1 VNVAIDRQEKTSLG
15 PKVILALV
23 IVYTVWGSTY
33 LAIDLTLA
41 TMPPFL
47 MTGMRFL
54 VAGALLTTFLVIR
67 GDPLPTRRQ
76 WLNCALIGALMQG
89 GCVGGIA
96 IAERTITSGLA
107 SVGIATVPI
116 WTALL
121 TGLMNRNWPGRS
133 EFIGIGFGFIG
144 VIMLNVEGGLAG
156 ASRGAAIIV
165 VAALCWS
172 LGSVLSQRMD
182 LPKGPM
188 AFGGEM
194 LMGGTL
200 TALAGLASGERIVA
214 VPSTSAILSWV
225 YLVVAGSLGAYTAY
239 MYLVRTVRISVAT
252 SYTLVTPIVAVLL
265 GAMFQSEKLSLFTVL
280 AVLTVLCGVGF
291 IFKART
297 VEAAQSTS
305 PGPGGAGKTDGIPP
319 LPASRQSVRRILLRS
334 VKNRSHPQ
342 PNKEDTTHAT

>member
-1 VNVAIDRQEKTSLG
+1 MKVAIDQQETTSLS
-15 PKVILALV
+15 PTVILALA
-23 IVYTVWGSTY
+23 IVYVVWGSTY

-67 GDPLPTRRQ
+67 GHRLPTPKQ
-76 WLNCALIGALMQG
+76 WLNCALIGTLMQG

-96 IAERTITSGLA
+96 IAERSISSGLA

-116 WTALL
+116 WTALMA
-121 TGLMNRNWPGRS
+121 GLMNRNWPIRS
-133 EFIGIGFGFIG
+133 EIIGIGFGFAG
-144 VIMLNVEGGLAG
+144 VIMLNVEGGITG
-156 ASRGAAIIV
+156 ASQGAIIIV

-172 LGSVLSQRMD
+172 LGSVLSQRLD

-194 LMGGTL
+194 LTGGAI

-214 VPSTSAILSWV
+214 VPSSSAILSWL

-239 MYLVRTVRISVAT
+239 MYLLRTVRTSVAT

-265 GAMFQSEKLSLFTVL
+265 GATFLSEDVSLFTVL

-291 IFKART
+291 IFKARA
-297 VEAAQSTS
+297 VR
-305 PGPGGAGKTDGIPP
+305 
-319 LPASRQSVRRILLRS
+319 AS
-334 VKNRSHPQ
+334 K
-342 PNKEDTTHAT
+342 AT

>member
-1 VNVAIDRQEKTSLG
+1 MPSVLAAEWKAIISRSIGESVNVAIARQETTSLS
-15 PKVILALV
+15 PTVLLALA
-23 IVYTVWGSTY
+23 IVYLVWGSTY

-67 GDPLPTRRQ
+67 GHQLPTRKQ

-96 IAERTITSGLA
+96 IAERSISSGLA

-121 TGLMNRNWPGRS
+121 AGLMNRSWPIRS
-133 EFIGIGFGFIG
+133 EIIGIAFGFAG
-144 VIMLNVEGGLAG
+144 VIMLNVEGGITG
-156 ASRGAAIIV
+156 ASQGAIIIV

-172 LGSVLSQRMD
+172 LGSVLSQRID

-194 LMGGTL
+194 LAGGAI
-200 TALAGLASGERIVA
+200 TALAGLVSGERLVA
-214 VPSTSAILSWV
+214 MPSSSAILSWI

-239 MYLVRTVRISVAT
+239 MYLLRTVRTSIAT

-265 GAMFQSEKLSLFTVL
+265 GAAFLSEDVSLFTVL

-291 IFKART
+291 IFKARA
-297 VEAAQSTS
+297 VRASKST
-305 PGPGGAGKTDGIPP
+305 
-319 LPASRQSVRRILLRS
+319 
-334 VKNRSHPQ
+334 
-342 PNKEDTTHAT
+342 